1 MSIDLHLH
9 SENSDG
15 TDSPE
20 TIIEKAIEIQLEA
33 ISITDHE
40 YLTKVPVSQH
50 IEIISGVEVSV
61 SWEKLE
67 KSNPFAGIHL
77 LLYFVK
83 EESPVDTF
91 LENIRKLKNIRN
103 VEIIE
108 NLQNEGLDV
117 NKSELGEF
125 KTKVPGRP
133 HIASLL
139 KDKGY
144 VDSINDA
151 FIKYLG
157 NGKIGDSRSH
167 QPDIEKIISLS
178 QESKCLVFLAHP
190 HTLMS
195 NDKFSKKENWVN
207 DEFYELVKKLSEFG
221 INGLETTYSSY
232 SKNISNQISEVA
244 KKLNLLECGGSD
256 YHGDIKP
263 NINLGF
269 GYENTPMKV
278 PYKFLNDMKEKHG
291 QL

>member
-20 TIIEKAIEIQLEA
+20 TIVEKAIEIQLEA

-207 DEFYELVKKLSEFG
+207 DDFYELVKKLSEFG

>member
-20 TIIEKAIEIQLEA
+20 AIIEKAIDIQLEA

-50 IEIISGVEVSV
+50 IEIIRGVEVSV

-91 LENIRKLKNIRN
+91 LEKIRNLKNIRN
-103 VEIIE
+103 FEIIE

-117 NKSELGEF
+117 NKSELNDF

-133 HIASLL
+133 HIASIL

>member
-15 TDSPE
+15 TESPE
-20 TIIEKAIEIQLEA
+20 SIIERAIEIQLEA

-40 YLTKVPVSQH
+40 YLTKVPSNDD
-50 IEIISGVEVSV
+50 IEIIKGVEVSV
-61 SWEKLE
+61 SWEKLD
-67 KSNPFAGIHL
+67 KSNPYAGIHL
-77 LLYFVK
+77 LLYFV
-83 EESPVDTF
+83 EEKSPIDSF
-91 LENIRKLKNIRN
+91 LESIRALKNTRN
-103 VEIIE
+103 MEIIE
-108 NLQNEGLDV
+108 NLQNEGLEI
-117 NKSELGEF
+117 NQSELDSF

-133 HIASLL
+133 HIASIL
-139 KDKGY
+139 KDKGH
-144 VDSINDA
+144 VGSINEA
-151 FIKYLG
+151 FVKYLG

-167 QPDIEKIISLS
+167 QPDIKKVIDLS
-178 QESKCLVFLAHP
+178 KESRCLVFLAHP

-195 NDKFSKKENWVN
+195 NDKYSKKQNWVN
-207 DEFYELVKKLSEFG
+207 ESFYGLIEELTGFG

-232 SKNISNQISEVA
+232 SKNISNQISEISN
-244 KKLNLLECGGSD
+244 KLNLLECGGSD

-269 GYENTPMKV
+269 GYENTPIKV

>member
-20 TIIEKAIEIQLEA
+20 AIIEKAIDIQLEA

-50 IEIISGVEVSV
+50 IEIIRGVEVSV

-91 LENIRKLKNIRN
+91 LEKIRKLKNIRN
-103 VEIIE
+103 FEIIE

-117 NKSELGEF
+117 NKSELNDF

-133 HIASLL
+133 HIASIL

>member
-20 TIIEKAIEIQLEA
+20 AIIEKAIDIQLEA

-40 YLTKVPVSQH
+40 YLTKSPVNQH
-50 IEIISGVEVSV
+50 IEIIRGVEVSV

-91 LENIRKLKNIRN
+91 LEKIRKLKNIRN
-103 VEIIE
+103 FEIIE

-117 NKSELGEF
+117 NKSELNDF

-133 HIASLL
+133 HIASIL

-207 DEFYELVKKLSEFG
+207 DEFYELVKKLSGFG

>member
-20 TIIEKAIEIQLEA
+20 TIIERAIEIQLEA

-151 FIKYLG
+151 FIEYLG

-207 DEFYELVKKLSEFG
+207 DDFYELVKKLSEFG

-232 SKNISNQISEVA
+232 SKNISNQMSEVA

-263 NINLGF
+263 NINLGY

>member
-207 DEFYELVKKLSEFG
+207 DDFYELVKKLSDFG

>member
-20 TIIEKAIEIQLEA
+20 TIIERAIEIQLEA

-207 DEFYELVKKLSEFG
+207 DDFYELVKKLSEFG

-263 NINLGF
+263 NINLGY

>member
-20 TIIEKAIEIQLEA
+20 TIIERAIEIQLEA

-61 SWEKLE
+61 SWGKLE

-207 DEFYELVKKLSEFG
+207 DDFYELVKQLSEFG

>member
-20 TIIEKAIEIQLEA
+20 TIIERAIEIQLEA

-83 EESPVDTF
+83 EESPIDTF

-207 DEFYELVKKLSEFG
+207 DDFYELVKKLSEFG

>member
-20 TIIEKAIEIQLEA
+20 TIIQKAVDLQLEA

-40 YLTKVPVSQH
+40 YLTKVSVNQD

-61 SWEKLE
+61 AWEELE

-77 LLYFVK
+77 LIYFIK
-83 EESPVDTF
+83 ENSPVNSF
-91 LENIRKLKNIRN
+91 LEEIRTLKNIRN
-103 VEIIE
+103 AEIID
-108 NLQNEGLDV
+108 NLQHEGLDI
-117 NKSELGEF
+117 NPSELNTF

-133 HIASLL
+133 HIASIL

-144 VDSINDA
+144 VSSINEA
-151 FIKYLG
+151 FVRYLG

-167 QPDIEKIISLS
+167 QPSIEKIINLS

-195 NDKFSKKENWVN
+195 NDKYSRKDNWVN
-207 DEFYELVKKLSEFG
+207 ESFYELVKKLSEFG

-232 SKNISNQISEVA
+232 NKNVSSQISEVA

-278 PYKFLNDMKEKHG
+278 PYKFLNDIKEKHE

>member
-15 TDSPE
+15 TDSPQA
-20 TIIEKAIEIQLEA
+20 IIEKAIEIQLEA

-50 IEIISGVEVSV
+50 IEIIRGVEVSV

-103 VEIIE
+103 IEIIE

-117 NKSELGEF
+117 NESELSNL

-133 HIASLL
+133 HIASIL

-167 QPDIEKIISLS
+167 QPDIKKIISLS

-207 DEFYELVKKLSEFG
+207 DEFYDLVKKLSEFG

>member
-20 TIIEKAIEIQLEA
+20 AIIEKAIDIQLEA

-50 IEIISGVEVSV
+50 IEIIRGVEVSV

-91 LENIRKLKNIRN
+91 LEKIRKLKNIRN
-103 VEIIE
+103 FEIIE

-117 NKSELGEF
+117 NKSELNDF

-133 HIASLL
+133 HIASIL

-207 DEFYELVKKLSEFG
+207 DDFYELVKKLSEFG
-221 INGLETTYSSY
+221 LNGLETTYSSY

>member
-20 TIIEKAIEIQLEA
+20 AIIEKAIDIQLEA

-50 IEIISGVEVSV
+50 IEIIRGVEVSV

-91 LENIRKLKNIRN
+91 LEKIRKLKNIRN
-103 VEIIE
+103 FEIIE

-117 NKSELGEF
+117 NKSELNDF

-133 HIASLL
+133 HIASIL

-207 DEFYELVKKLSEFG
+207 DQFYELVKKLSEFG

>member
-20 TIIEKAIEIQLEA
+20 AIIEKAIEIQLEA

-50 IEIISGVEVSV
+50 IEIIRGVEVSV

-91 LENIRKLKNIRN
+91 LEKIRKLKNIRN
-103 VEIIE
+103 FEIIE

-117 NKSELGEF
+117 NKSELNDF

-133 HIASLL
+133 HIASIL

>member
-117 NKSELGEF
+117 NKFELGEF

-133 HIASLL
+133 HIASIL

-207 DEFYELVKKLSEFG
+207 DDFYELVKKLSEFG
-221 INGLETTYSSY
+221 LNGLETTYSSY

>member
-61 SWEKLE
+61 SWGKLE

-207 DEFYELVKKLSEFG
+207 DDFYELVKKLSEFG

>member
-207 DEFYELVKKLSEFG
+207 DDFYELVKQLSEFG

>member
-20 TIIEKAIEIQLEA
+20 TIIERAIEIQLEA

-83 EESPVDTF
+83 EKSPVDTF

-151 FIKYLG
+151 FIEYLG

-207 DEFYELVKKLSEFG
+207 DDFYELVKKLSEFG

-232 SKNISNQISEVA
+232 SKNISNQMSEVA

>member
-15 TDSPE
+15 TESPE
-20 TIIEKAIEIQLEA
+20 SIIERAIEIQLEA

-40 YLTKVPVSQH
+40 YLTKVPSNH
-50 IEIISGVEVSV
+50 DIEIIKGVEVSV
-61 SWEKLE
+61 SWEKLD
-67 KSNPFAGIHL
+67 KSNPYAGIHL
-77 LLYFVK
+77 LLYFV
-83 EESPVDTF
+83 EEKSPIDSF
-91 LENIRKLKNIRN
+91 LENIRALKNTRN
-103 VEIIE
+103 MEIIE
-108 NLQNEGLDV
+108 NLQNEGLEI
-117 NKSELGEF
+117 NQSELDSF

-133 HIASLL
+133 HIASIL
-139 KDKGY
+139 KDKGH
-144 VDSINDA
+144 VSSINEA
-151 FIKYLG
+151 FVKYLG

-167 QPDIEKIISLS
+167 QPDIKKVIDLS
-178 QESKCLVFLAHP
+178 KESRCLVFLAHP

-195 NDKFSKKENWVN
+195 NDKYSKKQNWVN
-207 DEFYELVKKLSEFG
+207 ESFYGLIEELTGFG

-232 SKNISNQISEVA
+232 SKNISSQISEISN
-244 KKLNLLECGGSD
+244 KLNLLECGGSD

-269 GYENTPMKV
+269 GYENTPIKV

>member
-20 TIIEKAIEIQLEA
+20 AIIEKAIDIQLEA

-50 IEIISGVEVSV
+50 IEIIRGVEVSV

-91 LENIRKLKNIRN
+91 LEKIRKLKNIRN
-103 VEIIE
+103 FEIIE
-108 NLQNEGLDV
+108 NLQNEGLNV
-117 NKSELGEF
+117 NKSELNDF

-133 HIASLL
+133 HIASIL

>member
-20 TIIEKAIEIQLEA
+20 TIIERAIEIQLEA

-207 DEFYELVKKLSEFG
+207 DDFYELVKKLSEFG

>member
-20 TIIEKAIEIQLEA
+20 TIIQKAVDLQLEA

-40 YLTKVPVSQH
+40 YLTNVSVNQD

-61 SWEKLE
+61 AWEELE
-67 KSNPFAGIHL
+67 KSKPFAGIHL
-77 LLYFVK
+77 LIYFIK
-83 EESPVDTF
+83 ENSPVNSF
-91 LENIRKLKNIRN
+91 LEEIRTLKNIRN
-103 VEIIE
+103 AEIID
-108 NLQNEGLDV
+108 NLQHEGLDI
-117 NKSELGEF
+117 NPSELNTF

-133 HIASLL
+133 HIASIL

-144 VDSINDA
+144 VSSINEA
-151 FIKYLG
+151 FVRYLG

-167 QPDIEKIISLS
+167 QPSIEKIIKLS

-195 NDKFSKKENWVN
+195 NDKYSRKDNWVN
-207 DEFYELVKKLSEFG
+207 ESFYELVKKLSEFG

-232 SKNISNQISEVA
+232 NKNVSSQISEVA

-278 PYKFLNDMKEKHG
+278 PYKFLNDIKEKHE

>member
-83 EESPVDTF
+83 EESPDDTF

-195 NDKFSKKENWVN
+195 NDKFSKKESWVN
-207 DEFYELVKKLSEFG
+207 DDFYELVKQLSEFG

-291 QL
+291 RL

>member
-207 DEFYELVKKLSEFG
+207 DDFYELVKQLSEFG

-291 QL
+291 RL

>member
-167 QPDIEKIISLS
+167 QPDIEKIISLA
-178 QESKCLVFLAHP
+178 QESKCLVLLAHP

-207 DEFYELVKKLSEFG
+207 DDFYELVKKLSEFG
-221 INGLETTYSSY
+221 LNGLETTYSSY

>member
-20 TIIEKAIEIQLEA
+20 AIIEKAIDIQLEA

-50 IEIISGVEVSV
+50 IEIIRGVEVSV

-91 LENIRKLKNIRN
+91 LEKIRKLKNIRN
-103 VEIIE
+103 FEIIE

-117 NKSELGEF
+117 NQSELNDF

-133 HIASLL
+133 HIASIL

-207 DEFYELVKKLSEFG
+207 DGFYELVKKLSEFG

>member
-20 TIIEKAIEIQLEA
+20 AIIEKAIEIQLEA

-50 IEIISGVEVSV
+50 IEIIRGVEVSV

-103 VEIIE
+103 FEIIE

-117 NKSELGEF
+117 NKSELNDF

-133 HIASLL
+133 HIASIL

>member
-207 DEFYELVKKLSEFG
+207 DDFYELVKKLSKFG

-291 QL
+291 RL

>member
-83 EESPVDTF
+83 EKSPVDTF

-151 FIKYLG
+151 FIEYLG

-207 DEFYELVKKLSEFG
+207 DDFYELVKKLSEFG

>member
-167 QPDIEKIISLS
+167 QPGIEKIISLS
-178 QESKCLVFLAHP
+178 QESKCLVFLAHS

>member
-20 TIIEKAIEIQLEA
+20 TIIERAIEIQLEA

-83 EESPVDTF
+83 EESPVDAF

-207 DEFYELVKKLSEFG
+207 DDFYELVKKLSEFG

-232 SKNISNQISEVA
+232 SKNISNQMSEVA

>member
-133 HIASLL
+133 HIASIL

>member
-1 MSIDLHLH
+1 MSIDLHIH

-15 TDSPE
+15 TDSPDV
-20 TIIEKAIEIQLEA
+20 IIEKALELQLEA

-40 YLTKVPVSQH
+40 YLTKIPVNNNL
-50 IEIISGVEVSV
+50 EIIQGVEVSV
-61 SWEKLE
+61 SWKELDE
-67 KSNPFAGIHL
+67 SNAYAGIHL
-77 LLYFVK
+77 LLYFIEDNSPIESFLKQIRSLK
-83 EESPVDTF
+83 E
-91 LENIRKLKNIRN
+91 IRN
-103 VEIIE
+103 FEIIE
-108 NLQNEGLDV
+108 NLQNEGLDI
-117 NKSELGEF
+117 NKSELETF

-133 HIASLL
+133 HIASIL
-139 KDKGY
+139 KNKGY
-144 VDSINDA
+144 VSSINEA

-167 QPDIEKIISLS
+167 QPDIRKIIDLS
-178 QESKCLVFLAHP
+178 KESKCLVFLAHP

-195 NDKFSKKENWVN
+195 NEKYSKKQDWVN
-207 DEFYELVKKLSEFG
+207 ESFVNYLQQLKSFG
-221 INGLETTYSSY
+221 INGLESTYSSY
-232 SKNISNQISEVA
+232 SKNVSSQITEIA

-278 PYKFLNDMKEKHG
+278 PYSFLDNMKEEHA

>member
-20 TIIEKAIEIQLEA
+20 AIIEKAIDIQLEA

-50 IEIISGVEVSV
+50 IEIIRGVEVSV

-91 LENIRKLKNIRN
+91 LEKIRKLKNIRN
-103 VEIIE
+103 FEIIE

-117 NKSELGEF
+117 NKSELNDF

-133 HIASLL
+133 HIASIL

-207 DEFYELVKKLSEFG
+207 DEFYELVKKLSGFG

-291 QL
+291 RL